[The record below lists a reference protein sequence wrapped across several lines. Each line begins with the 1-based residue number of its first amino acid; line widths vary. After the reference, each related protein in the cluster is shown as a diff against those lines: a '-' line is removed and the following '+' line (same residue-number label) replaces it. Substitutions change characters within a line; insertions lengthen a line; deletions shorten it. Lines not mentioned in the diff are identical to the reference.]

1 MNATTLWQSYQ
12 VLKGSQP
19 RLRTRDAARELGVS
33 EAELVAA
40 DPQSVALFPKFA
52 ELLGALEPLG
62 PVMTLT
68 RNEAAV
74 HEKTG
79 VYRNVSID
87 GPMGLALND
96 DIDLRFFLTHWRYGF
111 AVRGERASLQF
122 FDRFGD
128 AVHKVFLTKDSD
140 AAAFEELLGH
150 YATQPA
156 AISPDRE
163 RTPPVVKA
171 DEDID
176 GAGFREGWLALK
188 DTHEF
193 FPLTRR
199 FGVAREQAL
208 RLAPEGLAKPVG
220 LEAVEAMLREAAS
233 TGLPIMA
240 FVGSVGCIQIHTG
253 PVHRIEVM
261 GPWLN
266 VLDPGFNLHLNMTHF
281 RRAWV
286 VSKPTSDGAV
296 TSLECF
302 NEAGDLIVQFF
313 GARKPGK
320 PELAAWTRL
329 AHELVNAEAD
339 DATLA

>member
-1 MNATTLWQSYQ
+1 MNATDLWQSYQ
-12 VLKGSQP
+12 ALKRHQP
-19 RLRTRDAARELGVS
+19 RLRARDAARELGVS

-40 DPQSVALFPKFA
+40 DPLAVTLFPKFA

-79 VYRNVSID
+79 IYGNVSID
-87 GPMGLALND
+87 GHIGLALND
-96 DIDLRFFLTHWRYGF
+96 EIDLRFFLSQWRYGF
-111 AVRGERASLQF
+111 ALRGERCSLQF

-128 AVHKVFLTKDSD
+128 AVHKVFLTGDSD
-140 AAAFEELLGH
+140 QAAFEQLVAH
-150 YATQPA
+150 YASQPA
-156 AISPDRE
+156 ALSPDRE
-163 RTPPVVKA
+163 RPQPSVVRDA
-171 DEDID
+171 EID
-176 GAGFREGWLALK
+176 VAGFRAGWLALQ

-193 FPLTRR
+193 FPLLRR

-208 RLAPEGLAKPVG
+208 RLAPDGLARPVG
-220 LEAVEAMLREAAS
+220 TDAVETMLREAAH

-240 FVGSVGCIQIHTG
+240 FVGSPGCIQIHTG
-253 PVHRIEVM
+253 PVKRIEPM

-266 VLDPGFNLHLNMTHF
+266 VLDPGFNLHLRMDLF
-281 RRAWV
+281 ARVWV
-286 VSKPTSDGAV
+286 VSKPTSDGMV

-302 NEAGDLIVQFF
+302 DEAGELIVQFF

-329 AHELVNAEAD
+329 AHELANAEAD